1 MLSNTITKFEKTRV
15 IGARAVQ
22 LSMNAPPLVDPGN
35 EIDVLKIA
43 EMEYNQKKIPFQIV
57 RKLPSGESDVIP
69 VASLMDT
76 SSALQK

>member
-43 EMEYNQKKIPFQIV
+43 EMEYEQKKIPFSII
-57 RKLPSGESDVIP
+57 RNFPNGTAETIKFEELHDI
-69 VASLMDT
+69 
-76 SSALQK
+76 